1 MASKADKTNPF
12 FTNSVLGIFYN
23 PFYIIRKELYNGIL
37 QYAPHFKGRVLDAGC
52 GTKPYIHLFTNAS
65 EYIGMDIEV
74 SGNHD
79 SKKHIDVFYD
89 GNTFPFKNAEMDYVF
104 TSETLE
110 HVFNPEKFLSEIY
123 RVMKPNATLL
133 ITCPFVC
140 PEHEVPYDFAR
151 YTSFAMKHLL
161 NNHGFE
167 IVEEKKSSHFI
178 NVIIQLCCIYF
189 YYGIARVPI
198 LKHLLFIIFITP
210 LFLFSHVFDFILPRI
225 MKRKDLFLNHIIL
238 AKKI

>member
-1 MASKADKTNPF
+1 MASKAYKTNPF

-37 QYAPHFKGRVLDAGC
+37 HHAQDFKGKVLDAGC
-52 GTKPYIHLFTNAS
+52 GTKPYVHLFKNAS
-65 EYIGMDIEV
+65 VYIGMDIEV

-79 SKKHIDVFYD
+79 SKQYIDVYYD
-89 GNTFPFKNAEMDYVF
+89 GTNFPFSDCEMDHVF

-110 HVFNPEKFLSEIY
+110 HVFNSENFLSEIN
-123 RVMKPNATLL
+123 RVLKPNASLL

-140 PEHEVPYDFAR
+140 PEHEVPYDYAR

-161 NNHGFE
+161 NKHGFE

-178 NVIIQLCCIYF
+178 NVIIQLCCIYI
-189 YYGIARVPI
+189 YYGIARVPVLKYI
-198 LKHLLFIIFITP
+198 LFVLFISP
-210 LFLFSHVFDFILPRI
+210 LFLLSHVFDFILPHV